1 MAAIHITRAHSLG
14 LPEARRIALRWAE
27 QARAEL
33 GLQWS
38 HAQGAAGD
46 RVSFSRSGVSG
57 TLAVTTTRFEI
68 NARLGFLAG
77 VFKDRI
83 EAEIMKNLDALMSGP
98 AAPPAVTVAAGSAGV
113 PKEIT

>member
-1 MAAIHITRAHSLG
+1 MAAIHITRTHSLG
-14 LPEARRIALRWAE
+14 LHEARRIALNWAE
-27 QARAEL
+27 QARTEL

-38 HAQGAAGD
+38 HAPGVAGD
-46 RVSFSRSGVSG
+46 QVSFSRSGVSG

-83 EAEIMKNLDALMSGP
+83 EAEIMKNLDALMSEQ
-98 AAPPAVTVAAGSAGV
+98 AALPPVAAGSAGAMQ
-113 PKEIT
+113 KTA